1 MIAIMNQGKP
11 CLTFEDGSEAI
22 GFGRSL
28 AMVLL
33 ETCNYGKT
41 QNMEA
46 ISQTIWQI
54 DCLMELAELELK
66 GNK

>member
-1 MIAIMNQGKP
+1 MIAVINQGKP
-11 CLTFEDGSEAI
+11 CLSFEDGREAI

-33 ETCNYGKT
+33 DTCNHNISP
-41 QNMEA
+41 NMEA